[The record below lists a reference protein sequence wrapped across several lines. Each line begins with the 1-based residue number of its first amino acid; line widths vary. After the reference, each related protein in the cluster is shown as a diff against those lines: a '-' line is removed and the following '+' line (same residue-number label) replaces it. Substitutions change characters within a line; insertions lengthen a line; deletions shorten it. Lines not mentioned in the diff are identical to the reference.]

1 MAVLPIQSHPLVA
14 AIPTEDFSPRG
25 GTCFFLAGVA
35 EFLADDAAKRR
46 FQRLLSTANVLPE
59 SIVDQRLIVAPAS
72 PLHLLP
78 KPVEKVVIEPDR
90 DSGFALGYWHDGSAL
105 SVAEVVFTF
114 HRSKPTAFTVRTF

>member
-14 AIPTEDFSPRG
+14 AIPTEDFSPSG

-59 SIVDQRLIVAPAS
+59 NIVDQRLIVAAARS
-72 PLHLLP
+72 IHLLP
-78 KPVEKVVIEPDR
+78 KPVEKVVIEPDH
-90 DSGFALGYWHDGSAL
+90 DSGLALGYWHDGSTLCA
-105 SVAEVVFTF
+105 AEVVSTF
-114 HRSKPTAFTVRTF
+114 HSDSSY

>member
-14 AIPTEDFSPRG
+14 AIPTEDFSPSG

-59 SIVDQRLIVAPAS
+59 SIVDQRLIVAAARS
-72 PLHLLP
+72 IHLLP

-90 DSGFALGYWHDGSAL
+90 DSGLALGYWHDGSTLCA
-105 SVAEVVFTF
+105 AEVVFTF
-114 HRSKPTAFTVRTF
+114 HYLYRMHICAPL